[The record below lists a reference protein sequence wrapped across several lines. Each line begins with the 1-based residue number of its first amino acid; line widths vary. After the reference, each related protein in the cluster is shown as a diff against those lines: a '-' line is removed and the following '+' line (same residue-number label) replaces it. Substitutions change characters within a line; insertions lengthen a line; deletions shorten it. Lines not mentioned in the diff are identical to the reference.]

1 VGLSIIK
8 KTIEMKK
15 LQLLSDFSG
24 TQVEGKNIYGGAG
37 GRTFEICCRETN
49 NPSDEYACGDES
61 TTCTNDDGDVY
72 HESSLDK
79 YCV

>member
-37 GRTFEICCRETN
+37 GGC
-49 NPSDEYACGDES
+49 DA
-61 TTCTNDDGDVY
+61 V
-72 HESSLDK
+72 LM
-79 YCV
+79 